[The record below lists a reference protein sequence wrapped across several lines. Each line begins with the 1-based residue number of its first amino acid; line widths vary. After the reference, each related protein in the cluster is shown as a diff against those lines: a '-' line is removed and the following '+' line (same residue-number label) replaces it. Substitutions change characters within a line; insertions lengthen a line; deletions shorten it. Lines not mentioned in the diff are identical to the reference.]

1 MSTQSKAK
9 RYVSLGFDELDQ
21 LQELGWGERAMYL
34 ELKRLA
40 NFKTGK
46 VGVFRSQVLT
56 WEELGRRV
64 SVPSAQGRAA
74 KLVDGKEAALMVGR
88 LEAAGLVADQGRREN
103 GGLTLTLPLS
113 PIEKAATA
121 AARPARQTAA
131 RAAKPGAEAQ
141 PEGGEDAGSTL
152 ARMPDD
158 WADEIPENID
168 GTRVPEVKASI
179 MSVMMLSEHLNKF
192 FNTETGSGDTPAP
205 CPPQAAIPTPIFSEN
220 SPGAVRASLTLAD
233 IRSRLAAA
241 NFIYLTT
248 RDSNTL
254 MEGWITREVSLE
266 ALEKAIAELV
276 RDDSKQLTPAA
287 VDRCLRTPTPVRK
300 GRGRVAL

>member
-9 RYVSLGFDELDQ
+9 RYVSLGFDELDL
-21 LQELGWGERAMYL
+21 LQGLGWGERAMYL

-46 VGVFRSQVLT
+46 VGVFRSQALT

-113 PIEKAATA
+113 PIEKAAAA
-121 AARPARQTAA
+121 AARPARQTSA

-158 WADEIPENID
+158 WARSSGIWSRDNGRAAICPTD
-168 GTRVPEVKASI
+168 GTDGRPSASCRFSWN
-179 MSVMMLSEHLNKF
+179 SVEPPAYRRLCDRIKSENHLLPKHLRMPRQF
-192 FNTETGSGDTPAP
+192 FVAP
-205 CPPQAAIPTPIFSEN
+205 C
-220 SPGAVRASLTLAD
+220 GH
-233 IRSRLAAA
+233 
-241 NFIYLTT
+241 
-248 RDSNTL
+248 
-254 MEGWITREVSLE
+254 
-266 ALEKAIAELV
+266 
-276 RDDSKQLTPAA
+276 
-287 VDRCLRTPTPVRK
+287 DRPSS
-300 GRGRVAL
+300 